1 MLTDSVWRY
10 AQLVRKLCPVLK
22 DYNLRR
28 RYMKKYAPK
37 FSACQRMV
45 GKDKIEMRKVCYTAQ
60 FVISIRVIDN
70 EYNIVE
76 EMIYLVPL
84 KNAIKSL
91 RLYEAVKRIL

>member
-1 MLTDSVWRY
+1 
-10 AQLVRKLCPVLK
+10 
-22 DYNLRR
+22 
-28 RYMKKYAPK
+28 
-37 FSACQRMV
+37 MV

-70 EYNIVE
+70 EYNVE